1 MENQE
6 IQDNQDTEDFSE
18 ASVPLQKEKK
28 EKKPRSQKQL
38 DHFKNMAEKRRE
50 NIEKKK
56 LEKKIEASKL
66 LLEHDI
72 KSTPTKPK
80 KEVAVKEETEEVESE
95 PSSEEEI
102 IIKKKTLPCHR
113 QVSRGQSPQ
122 PKAKGKKKKIVI
134 YEEDSSDS
142 DSDDEIPIPKK
153 QFKTQQNKKSIVKVY
168 QNETVVNKSLPKI
181 NYFAD

>member
-6 IQDNQDTEDFSE
+6 IQENQEEDFSE
-18 ASVPLQKEKK
+18 ASIPLQKEKK
-28 EKKPRSQKQL
+28 EKKPRTQKQL

-66 LLEHDI
+66 LLEHD
-72 KSTPTKPK
+72 SKPPVK
-80 KEVAVKEETEEVESE
+80 VKENKIEEEKEIESE

-102 IIKKKTLPCHR
+102 IVQKKK
-113 QVSRGQSPQ
+113 
-122 PKAKGKKKKIVI
+122 PKTKGKKKKKIVI
-134 YEEDSSDS
+134 YEADSDSS

-153 QFKTQQNKKSIVKVY
+153 QFKTQQNKKSQSGIKIY
-168 QNETVVNKSLPKI
+168 QNEPINKSSTKI